1 MKFTKL
7 ILRCFAFILAVLV
20 SANLLICAASY
31 TYLGDPFGLFKVIRI
46 MQIMETHYVGDLDRH
61 TLLSGALHGLVDA
74 AGEKHT
80 VFLDGA
86 EYEEFTESTNASYGG
101 IGVYVSQTDQKEA
114 FVAGVIED
122 SPAEAAGIKRGDL
135 IVAVDGNLT
144 IGREL
149 AEVSEDIRG
158 EIGTSV
164 TLTIKRGDE
173 AQDIAVV
180 RSDITMK
187 TVAGKMVDGT
197 DIGYIRI
204 SSFSTGTG
212 DEFAKEYEKLKAQ
225 GMERLIVDLRNNPG
239 GLVDQAARV
248 AEYLLPAGST
258 VVSYT
263 QKNGKNEVFTTSS
276 ADDKIPLAVL
286 VNENSASAAEILSG
300 DVQDTHAGV
309 IVGTKTYGKGTV
321 QGVYPVGTDA
331 VVKVTIAKYKTAG
344 GREVDGTGIEPDMVV
359 QLQANSTTDY
369 QLERAIDVVR
379 TMNLNR

>member
-1 MKFTKL
+1 M
-7 ILRCFAFILAVLV
+7 
-20 SANLLICAASY
+20 
-31 TYLGDPFGLFKVIRI
+31 
-46 MQIMETHYVGDLDRH
+46 
-61 TLLSGALHGLVDA
+61 
-74 AGEKHT
+74 
-80 VFLDGA
+80 
-86 EYEEFTESTNASYGG
+86 
-101 IGVYVSQTDQKEA
+101 
-114 FVAGVIED
+114 
-122 SPAEAAGIKRGDL
+122 
-135 IVAVDGNLT
+135 
-144 IGREL
+144 
-149 AEVSEDIRG
+149 SEDIRG

-212 DEFAKEYEKLKAQ
+212 DEFAKEYEKLRAQ

-344 GREVDGTGIEPDMVV
+344 GREVDGMGIEPDMVV

-369 QLERAIDVVR
+369 QLEKAIDVVR